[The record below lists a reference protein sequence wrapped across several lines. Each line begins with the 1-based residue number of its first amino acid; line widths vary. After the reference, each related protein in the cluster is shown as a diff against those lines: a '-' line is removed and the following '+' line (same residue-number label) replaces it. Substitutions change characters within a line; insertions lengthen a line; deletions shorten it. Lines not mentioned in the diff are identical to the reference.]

1 MPSLGSTLWGS
12 LCSSGPVLA
21 SSHPSSV
28 RAYRAPLNSSVG
40 PMNRHH
46 QAVDGHLSLWDLE
59 DLEAAEATADRASV
73 KVLHLGAHLYSA
85 LPVKSLISRLSI
97 YDRTNLIRL
106 ADDRTPDEDMKKRS
120 EEHTS
125 ELQSHVNLV

>member
-1 MPSLGSTLWGS
+1 
-12 LCSSGPVLA
+12 
-21 SSHPSSV
+21 
-28 RAYRAPLNSSVG
+28 
-40 PMNRHH
+40 MNRHH

-106 ADDRTPDEDMKKRS
+106 ADDRTPDEDMKKV
-120 EEHTS
+120 EELFKSSFKNAKFEWTWDG
-125 ELQSHVNLV
+125 LVAGKHGS